1 MFNIKTNSPVNIR
14 SGPGMGF
21 DVNKTYPSD
30 HVLLSSEVKTD
41 GGGNTWYKVNGG
53 WLSSNYAVE
62 VQEQVKPNVNA
73 LARSAGTSFFNAGG
87 TGTGGASLTTGF
99 RESSSQPATD
109 AILRSSIHAQRVGI
123 LGSPNGGL
131 SSSVFTGN
139 RTQGI
144 GSDGILNRRIYGTP
158 YQFMETT
165 DYRPGSAPEGAG
177 LGDKE
182 LGSHFMEMMAEAPIL
197 SIIPGKANFLPDV
210 DEKTK
215 AEVVNAFETQAA
227 KFEEASDDALRQDI
241 AKTMNVQNAD
251 MRYFEFL
258 SDHATYIRYVNILC
272 RMNAVMMGIGDEY
285 VPGYEDSGMDSY
297 KFKNYDW
304 SGYRLSNSMAGRP
317 SQSSALPSNSSNAFQ
332 SIQDFGNYLANSYN
346 AAGGGIEGAFA
357 AISALNLQ
365 EYYIDFYIN
374 PSIGYS
380 ETFSNGTKES
390 MIASAVGQLGDL
402 SKELGFL
409 LGAGAVRQDGNMAK
423 SSAKFIDEVGNAA
436 DGLLGGNTFVK
447 KVIGNASSIL
457 SGSNIFF
464 PELWGSSDFSRSY
477 SVEIDLKTPYGN
489 KKNIFLDLFVPMWHW
504 IALAA
509 PRQTT
514 INTYSSPFICRAY
527 IPGMFSS
534 EMSIVESLTIQK
546 GGDGSAWSVDGYP
559 LEIKLQINLK
569 DLYNSFSISK
579 INTSQEA
586 YNMLWN
592 HALIDYV
599 SVQSGVNMKQSEYA
613 KKMKVAEALSSS
625 AIRDLYQYPLDSIRE
640 SLSRGLRIAAGKT

>member
-1 MFNIKTNSPVNIR
+1 MFNIKTNSPVNVR

-21 DVNKTYPSD
+21 EVNKTFPSD
-30 HVLLSSEVKTD
+30 HVLVSKEIQTD
-41 GGGNTWYKVNGG
+41 GGGNIWYRVKDG

-62 VQEQVKPNVNA
+62 VKPQSRIQARA
-73 LARSAGTSFFNAGG
+73 LSFNPTSSSNGFK
-87 TGTGGASLTTGF
+87 TTDGF
-99 RESSSQPATD
+99 KAASSQPATD
-109 AILRSSIHAQRVGI
+109 NILRSSIHAQRVGI
-123 LGSPNGGL
+123 MGDPNGGL
-131 SSSVFTGN
+131 SGAVFGGGRN
-139 RTQGI
+139 QGA
-144 GSDGILNRRIYGTP
+144 GQDGILNKRIYGTP

-165 DYRPGSAPEGAG
+165 DYRPGSAPEGVG

-197 SIIPGKANFLPDV
+197 SIIPGKANFLPDL
-210 DEKTK
+210 DDKTK
-215 AEVVNAFETQAA
+215 SEVVNAFETTAA
-227 KFEEASDDALRQDI
+227 KFESAAEEELRQEISKSTDI
-241 AKTMNVQNAD
+241 QNAD
-251 MRYFEFL
+251 MRYFEFI
-258 SDHATYIRYVNILC
+258 SDHSTYIRYVNTLC
-272 RMNAVMMGIGDEY
+272 QMNAVMMGLGDEY
-285 VPGYEDSGMDSY
+285 VPGYEGSGNEDFT
-297 KFKNYDW
+297 FKKYDW
-304 SGYRLSNSMAGRP
+304 SGYRLSNAMAGRP
-317 SQSSALPSNSSNAFQ
+317 AMTSLLTSNTSNPLQ
-332 SIQDFGNYLANSYN
+332 SIKEFGNYLADAA
-346 AAGGGIEGAFA
+346 AAGGGGIDSVFST
-357 AISALNLQ
+357 ISALNLQ
-365 EYYIDFYIN
+365 EYYVDFYIN

-380 ETFSNGTKES
+380 ESFSNATKES
-390 MIASAVGQLGDL
+390 MVASTVGSMGDMA
-402 SKELGFL
+402 KELGFL
-409 LGAGAVRQDGNMAK
+409 LGAGAVKQDGNMTK
-423 SSAKFIDEVGNAA
+423 SIAKFVDETGKAA
-436 DGLLGGNTFVK
+436 DGLLGGGSFIK
-447 KVIGNASSIL
+447 KITGNASSIL

-514 INTYSSPFICRAY
+514 INTYGSPFLCRAY

-579 INTSQEA
+579 PTSFQEA
-586 YNMLWN
+586 YNFIWN

-613 KKMKVAEALSSS
+613 KKFQVAKALTESGLQN
-625 AIRDLYQYPLDSIRE
+625 LYQYPLDSIRE
-640 SLSRGLRIAAGKT
+640 SFSRGLRIAAGKT